1 MTVQIKDKLEILGK
15 EFDILQSDYDDYVW
29 LESLLSDMDKFEPK
43 WLCTANWR
51 GYFSNFAV
59 ENIEG
64 DGDRLVLKDFSIND
78 SREGF
83 VYPAINGVK
92 PTAPSKTMVCTIRP
106 RTLERVGE
114 HYILSNMGYHKYEG
128 IDIPIGLTG
137 DMLIAWE
144 IDYNRAFAD
153 GIEDERFQILYARDV
168 RRLGFES
175 GYLVAN
181 EDLTDK
187 VKAIRKAIVD
197 DGQCLYTYLN
207 KDCGYMVEGL

>member
-29 LESLLSDMDKFEPK
+29 LESLLPDMDKFEPK
-43 WLCTANWR
+43 WLRTDNWR
-51 GYFSNFAV
+51 GYFSDFV
-59 ENIEG
+59 IEKAAG
-64 DGDRLVLKDFSIND
+64 GARLVLKDFSIND

-92 PTAPSKTMVCTIRP
+92 PIAPSNMVVCTIRP
-106 RTLERVGE
+106 RTLEKVRE
-114 HYILSNMGYHKYEG
+114 HCIMSNMGYHKYKG

-153 GIEDERFQILYARDV
+153 GIEDERFQILYAREV
-168 RRLGFES
+168 RRLTFKC

-181 EDLTDK
+181 ENLTGK
-187 VKAIRKAIVD
+187 VKAIRKALVD
-197 DGQCLYTYLN
+197 DNQCLYTYLN
-207 KDCGYMVEGL
+207 KDCGYIVEGL